1 MKTKDDAMAQQ
12 SVRDLQTEQTE
23 KKVILEMKMNDIK
36 EKGFWIG
43 EFTTLFLNMLNKKY
57 DTILVSFTVYV
68 H

>member
-43 EFTTLFLNMLNKKY
+43 EFTTLFLNKLNKKY